1 MDEEKLPHASITA
14 TLGASAAPYKVK
26 LGNRTILLG
35 AITQITKSGL
45 ERWLY
50 DRYVDNIVEI
60 RPKLTPEEFD
70 KKLDDALEKRTVGE
84 FSWGGTLMIKTMGQL
99 EGISKTLSL
108 ISTEIDGKEVSVD
121 DIQKGLLDREQ
132 APLIMHAFKCVFE
145 DSMPQKK
152 TDQPERQLKP
162 IRNKK

>member
-1 MDEEKLPHASITA
+1 MDEEQQPHASISA
-14 TLGASAAPYKVK
+14 TLGAAAAPYKVK
-26 LGNRTILLG
+26 LGERQINLG
-35 AITQITKSGL
+35 AITQVTKSGL

-50 DRYVDNIVEI
+50 DRYVDSINEMREKIS
-60 RPKLTPEEFD
+60 PESFE
-70 KKLDDALEKRTVGE
+70 KKLDEALEKRTVGE

-99 EGISKTLSL
+99 EGISTTLSL
-108 ISTEIDGKEVSVD
+108 IATELDGKPVGVA

-152 TDQPERQLKP
+152 TSQTEKALKP
-162 IRNKK
+162 IRTKK